1 MPIMSR
7 GRCRTGSAMAAGAD
21 KVCLARQIAPKPKQK
36 QKRKQQ
42 NRICWIEH
50 LPEDILNKIM
60 GMKHQLEFRDTVK
73 DINLFRVVANHE
85 VIDTRMPIRRLL
97 DVASDR
103 KIVDISLFHF
113 RETPQDTL
121 QYNADKVK
129 EEYGLSKIKIAYHF
143 MGAFVDIRFKERET
157 LRNID
162 YINLIYH
169 LGVVRNNTHTLVD
182 VESDTSVSKNPVI
195 SFDVKAKL

>member
-1 MPIMSR
+1 MTEEQEESKVSR
-7 GRCRTGSAMAAGAD
+7 GRCSTGNVVV
-21 KVCLARQIAPKPKQK
+21 KRPARQKAKQK
-36 QKRKQQ
+36 QKD
-42 NRICWIEH
+42 RICWIEH
-50 LPEDILNKIM
+50 LPEDILNKITE
-60 GMKHQLEFRDTVK
+60 MKHQLEFRDTVR

-113 RETPQDTL
+113 SETPQHTL
-121 QYNADKVK
+121 NNNADKVK

-143 MGAFVDIRFKERET
+143 MGAFVDIRFKERKT

-162 YINLIYH
+162 YINMIYH

-182 VESDTSVSKNPVI
+182 VDSDTSVSKNPVI
-195 SFDVKAKL
+195 SFDVEAKSST